1 MKSFIILALIL
12 FTFLAPA
19 AVVLKSVGQ
28 VGQRFITSRD
38 VQISAVIESVNQQ
51 AKNEKIEVKVPE
63 IKSATFQMELSR
75 VLLEMSAENESKLFN
90 VVEIGEPELQSLID
104 LTLKV
109 AASQAD
115 WKKLDVQSSEIKEIV
130 KRKLTAKK
138 FIRFRTSSMSS
149 IVTDAEALQY
159 YENNR
164 LKFGNLPY
172 DGFKENIKSFLS
184 QQILEERLR
193 SWFDVLKKKNKA
205 RSFNL
210 GSE

>member
-1 MKSFIILALIL
+1 MRLIIFHFLFFLSSTVLAN
-12 FTFLAPA
+12 
-19 AVVLKSVGQ
+19 VVLKSVGQ
-28 VGQRFITSRD
+28 VGQRIITSRE
-38 VQISAVIESVNQQ
+38 VQISAVIESILQQ
-51 AKNEKIEVKVPE
+51 QKNDKIEVRIPD
-63 IKSATFQMELSR
+63 IKSATFQIELSR
-75 VLLEMSAENESKLFN
+75 VLLEISADNESKLFN
-90 VVEIGEPELQSLID
+90 VID
-104 LTLKV
+104 LTEIEV
-109 AASQAD
+109 ANSVELVTKATSQNAD
-115 WKKLDVQSSEIKEIV
+115 WKKLDVQIMEINEV
-130 KRKLTAKK
+130 LKRKLSAKK

-164 LKFGNLPY
+164 LKFGSLPY
-172 DGFKENIKSFLS
+172 DGFKDNIKSFLS